1 MPYFL
6 CQLIEMDQKRGDE
19 ETVHLYVDSQSNNCG
34 HPPVLT
40 VVSNHIYPMLKIH
53 RLIILQVSKNQFTM
67 LNQNLTTAFLLV

>member
-1 MPYFL
+1 
-6 CQLIEMDQKRGDE
+6 MDQKRGDE

-40 VVSNHIYPMLKIH
+40 VLSNHIYPMLKIH
-53 RLIILQVSKNQFTM
+53 RLIILQVSKKKFTM

>member
-1 MPYFL
+1 
-6 CQLIEMDQKRGDE
+6 MDQKRGDE

-53 RLIILQVSKNQFTM
+53 RLIILQVSKTNSLCLIRILQ
-67 LNQNLTTAFLLV
+67 LLFC

>member
-1 MPYFL
+1 
-6 CQLIEMDQKRGDE
+6 MDQKRGDE